1 MWLRAAMLQK
11 RGSSQISGLP
21 TAGQNLR
28 QCRSRIGHHAQIAVL
43 GLVRPAPGAGDA
55 RIAERSHRR
64 HEVVAEQ
71 MLGEHERHQLLE
83 HRDFDELAAAGFLA
97 RQQGDR
103 NGVGDRQ
110 RGDLVGQD
118 GRRVARLA
126 ADRHQGGDAGLALDD
141 VVIGRLAAIGPAVA
155 VAVQRRIDQAR
166 IARAH
171 RLMREAELF
180 DLLRPHRMHENVG
193 AGDQPPQRV
202 RGRGLLEI
210 EHQRAL
216 AAVEPH
222 EQRRHVRR
230 ARRAGVA
237 RRIALGR
244 LDLDDVGAHVAE
256 HLRRQRPG
264 DHRSQ
269 IENANAR

>member
-1 MWLRAAMLQK
+1 
-11 RGSSQISGLP
+11 
-21 TAGQNLR
+21 
-28 QCRSRIGHHAQIAVL
+28 
-43 GLVRPAPGAGDA
+43 
-55 RIAERSHRR
+55 
-64 HEVVAEQ
+64 

-97 RQQGDR
+97 RQQSDR
-103 NGVGDRQ
+103 NGVGDRE
-110 RGDLVGQD
+110 RGYFVGQD
-118 GRRVARLA
+118 GRRVARFA
-126 ADRHQGGDAGLALDD
+126 ADRHQRGDTGLALDD
-141 VVIGRLAAIGPAVA
+141 VVIGRLAAIGTAVA

-171 RLMREAELF
+171 RLMREAEFF

-193 AGDQPPQRV
+193 AIDQPPQRL
-202 RGRGLLEI
+202 GGGGLLEI

-237 RRIALGR
+237 RGIALGR

-256 HLRRQRPG
+256 HLRRQG
-264 DHRSQ
+264 ACDDGCQ
-269 IENANAR
+269 VENANSRNSSSTRFWWWYLTCQPGAKRQHQHLRAA

>member
-1 MWLRAAMLQK
+1 MSRSSRLDIRAH
-11 RGSSQISGLP
+11 GISSSRNSAIHSSVVLSMQ
-21 TAGQNLR
+21 TRAGKLVERDHVVAPRRDAAKARIVANFRLADR
-28 QCRSRIGHHAQIAVL
+28 RPEFAPVPLGIGHHAQIAVL

-55 RIAERSHRR
+55 RIAERSQRR
-64 HEVVAEQ
+64 HEIVAEQ

-103 NGVGDRQ
+103 NGVGDRE

-141 VVIGRLAAIGPAVA
+141 VVIGRLAAIGTAVA
-155 VAVQRRIDQAR
+155 VAVQRRINQAR

-193 AGDQPPQRV
+193 AR
-202 RGRGLLEI
+202 RS
-210 EHQRAL
+210 
-216 AAVEPH
+216 AAT
-222 EQRRHVRR
+222 
-230 ARRAGVA
+230 ARR
-237 RRIALGR
+237 
-244 LDLDDVGAHVAE
+244 
-256 HLRRQRPG
+256 RP
-264 DHRSQ
+264 RAS
-269 IENANAR
+269 